1 MKFINFIVFIFIS
14 TFIIA
19 QNVVIN
25 EVLYDPDG
33 ADTGYEWIELFNAG
47 DQSVN
52 LEDWK
57 IQKAGAV
64 FEDIFTFP
72 SIIIEPDSFLMIGEE
87 FVPDTDITT
96 SLVFQNG
103 GSETDGIRIVSADL
117 LYTDTVLYDSPNSN
131 NLPDDTGSP
140 GINFAPDVDG
150 GNTLAR
156 KHDGEDTNNCEL
168 DFFECEDPTPGAA
181 NFYPVDLE
189 ILIVQ
194 ITEIE
199 GSYWIEIQ
207 VSNLSTEI
215 VDNLAATLEI
225 TLNDSLFGTYSLPEI
240 PPESFIN
247 FSSELGDLDEGYQI
261 VEAEVIYFYD
271 NNLENNLST
280 ISILIGNSPLV
291 LNEIMFK
298 PAITNQEWIEIF
310 NRSACGYV
318 VDNWAIIDAGGGQI
332 RFSCIIAANDFI
344 VVCENTNLMLQV
356 YPDIDTAK
364 VAEAS
369 QWTTL
374 NNTDESLNLVD
385 EYSTSFDSTFYEG
398 SNCPLDFSIERVNPF
413 SDDNI
418 TWLVSLD
425 SLGTPTLHNSVLPI
439 EKDLELA
446 LINSGLQGDQIAH
459 SILIKNIGLEIIPS
473 AIFSC
478 STTLNGEEI
487 ETEIFQDEVTLDDSL
502 VYEFSTE
509 IPTVGY
515 TTYIYEIYSSEDMN
529 ATNNFDFSFYNNN
542 ALPFVI
548 NEIMYDPESEEP
560 EWLEIKI
567 NNYIPHL
574 EEISIIVDE
583 DTLTIP
589 SSDDEYLL
597 LTQSEENADS
607 LISKYDL
614 ENIPIYSGLGSLSN
628 SGEQI
633 SIIDECENL
642 IESFFYLP
650 EWNDDL
656 KGVSIERVNSM
667 LVANPENWGP
677 SVSGCTPGEQNSIYV
692 QVLPSSMKL
701 SIQPNPFSPYRSERT
716 IISFKLP
723 EIISTVTI
731 RIFDLKGRLAKKL
744 VDQTL
749 QASEGDLIW
758 DGKDKNG
765 KNLPVGVYIL
775 LMEATSRESEK
786 TYRKTTTAVIGK

>member
-1 MKFINFIVFIFIS
+1 MKVINLIVFFFIS

-33 ADTGYEWIELFNAG
+33 ADTGYEWIELYNAG
-47 DQSVN
+47 NQAIDLENWKLQKGGSEFVDQ
-52 LEDWK
+52 
-57 IQKAGAV
+57 
-64 FEDIFTFP
+64 FTFP
-72 SIIIEPDSFLMIGEE
+72 SIIIEPDSFLLIGEE
-87 FVPDTDITT
+87 FVPNADITT
-96 SLVFQNG
+96 SLAFQNG

-117 LYTDTVLYDSPNSN
+117 LYTDTVLYDSPNTN
-131 NLPDDTGSP
+131 NLLDDTGSP
-140 GINFAPDVDG
+140 GIYFAPDVSE

-194 ITEIE
+194 LTEIE
-199 GSYWIEIQ
+199 GIYWLEIQ
-207 VSNLSTEI
+207 VFNLSTEI
-215 VDNLAATLEI
+215 VDNLDATLEI

-280 ISILIGNSPLV
+280 TSILLGNSPLV
-291 LNEIMFK
+291 LNEIMFR
-298 PAITNQEWIEIF
+298 PTTMNQEWVEIF
-310 NRSACGYV
+310 NRSVCGYV

-344 VVCENTNLMLQV
+344 VVCANTNLMLQI
-356 YPDIDTAK
+356 YPNIDIAK
-364 VAEAS
+364 VVEAS
-369 QWTTL
+369 QWTAL
-374 NNTDESLNLVD
+374 NNTEESLNLMD
-385 EYSTSFDSTFYEG
+385 GYSTSFDSTFYIG
-398 SNCPLDFSIERVNPF
+398 NNCPSDFSIERVNPF
-413 SDDNI
+413 SDENI

-425 SLGTPTLHNSVLPI
+425 SLGTPTLHNSVLPV
-439 EKDLELA
+439 EKDLELT
-446 LINSGLQGDQIAH
+446 LLNSGLQGNQIEH
-459 SILIKNIGLEIIPS
+459 SVLIKNIGLEVIPS
-473 AIFSC
+473 VIFSC
-478 STTLNGEEI
+478 STTLNGEET
-487 ETEIFQDEVTLDDSL
+487 ETEIFQDEITLDDSL

-509 IPTVGY
+509 IPEVSY
-515 TTYIYEIYSSEDMN
+515 TTFIYEIYSSEDLN
-529 ATNNFDFSFYNNN
+529 TTNNVDYAFYNNK

-548 NEIMYDPESEEP
+548 NEIMYDPSSEEP
-560 EWLEIKI
+560 EWLELKI
-567 NNYIPHL
+567 NNYIPYL

-589 SSDDEYLL
+589 YSDDEYLL
-597 LTQSEENADS
+597 LTQSDENADFLKS
-607 LISKYDL
+607 EYDL

-642 IESFFYLP
+642 IESFFYMP
-650 EWNDDL
+650 DWNDDL

-701 SIQPNPFSPYRSERT
+701 SIQPNPFSSYRSERT

-731 RIFDLKGRLAKKL
+731 RIFDLKGRLVKKL

-758 DGKDKNG
+758 DGRDKNG